1 MINNFNEKNC
11 FSLKKKGSKEQCP
24 HKRNDDSYLC
34 GIHKRSKIIN
44 YFVNMDNYLSLNN
57 EKEEIKL
64 NKTLTY
70 YIKEELLEI
79 YKRNFFIN
87 PLIFNERN
95 SEELM
100 NNININD
107 LKVKK
112 LRNTLKHYSLLK
124 IIKKN
129 QSKKLIFNSLLNYL
143 EWEEYYLKN
152 LEKIIKIQ
160 SYIKF
165 YFIKKRLNS
174 VNNVECVQFNNI
186 FEIPLLY
193 YYKLKE
199 NNKNYSFD
207 IRTLYNLFQD
217 NNFTNPYTLNPL
229 DDVKIKEINNR
240 IEYLREKGKLDDYE
254 KKKVD
259 NNIEVEFTAIEI
271 FREIDLLGN
280 YTNYKWFMDLN
291 IYKLKELYYR
301 SEDMMNYRININSMD
316 ERKKY
321 FENGKIFPLKMGS
334 INNINNINNLRM
346 IILNEYQKIIE
357 YDNDIE
363 NKKTAIMWL
372 LIALTEVS
380 QDAKIALPYLNM
392 DLYG

>member
-11 FSLKKKGSKEQCP
+11 FSLKKKGSKEQCT
-24 HKRNDDSYLC
+24 HKRKDGSYLC

-87 PLIFNERN
+87 PFIFNERN
-95 SEELM
+95 CEELM
-100 NNININD
+100 NDININD
-107 LKVKK
+107 LKVTK

-160 SYIKF
+160 SYVKY

-174 VNNVECVQFNNI
+174 VNNVECIQFNNI
-186 FEIPLLY
+186 FEVPLLY

-199 NNKNYSFD
+199 NNKCYSFD
-207 IRTLYNLFQD
+207 IRTLNNLFQD
-217 NNFTNPYTLNPL
+217 NNFTNPYTLNKL
-229 DDVKIKEINNR
+229 DDGEIKKINKR
-240 IEYLREKGKLDDYE
+240 IEYLQEKGKLDDYE

-259 NNIEVEFTAIEI
+259 NDIEVEFTAIEI

-291 IYKLKELYYR
+291 IYKLKDLYYR
-301 SEDMMNYRININSMD
+301 SEDMMNYRINITSID

-334 INNINNINNLRM
+334 INNINNVNNLRM

-357 YDNDIE
+357 YNNDIE

-380 QDAKIALPYLNM
+380 YDAKIALPYLNM

>member
-1 MINNFNEKNC
+1 MMNNFNEKKC

-24 HKRNDDSYLC
+24 HKRKDGSYLC

-44 YFVNMDNYLSLNN
+44 YFVNMNNYLSLTNQ
-57 EKEEIKL
+57 KEEVKL
-64 NKTLTY
+64 NKTLTF
-70 YIKEELLEI
+70 YIKEELLRI

-87 PLIFNERN
+87 PFIFNERN
-95 SEELM
+95 CEELM
-100 NNININD
+100 NDININD
-107 LKVKK
+107 LKVTK

-143 EWEEYYLKN
+143 EWEEFYFKN

-160 SYIKF
+160 SYVKF

-174 VNNVECVQFNNI
+174 VNNIECIQFNNI
-186 FEIPLLY
+186 YEIPLLY

-199 NNKNYSFD
+199 NDKNYSFD
-207 IRTLYNLFQD
+207 IRTLDNLFQD
-217 NNFTNPYTLNPL
+217 NNFTNPYTLNKL
-229 DDVKIKEINNR
+229 DDGKINDIKGR
-240 IEYLREKGKLDDYE
+240 IEYLREKGKLDNYE

-259 NNIEVEFTAIEI
+259 NNMEVEFTAIEI

-291 IYKLKELYYR
+291 IYRLKDLYYR
-301 SEDMMNYRININSMD
+301 SEDMMNYRINITSID

-321 FENGKIFPLKMGS
+321 FENGKIFPLKMSS

-346 IILNEYQKIIE
+346 IILNEYKKIIE

-380 QDAKIALPYLNM
+380 YDAKIALPYLNM